1 MKAVITGASSGIGRE
16 LARLLAPRCTQLV
29 LVGRNVQRLEALRA
43 ELSAAH
49 PGLSVFAFQADVSRR
64 EDCLRLHEAH
74 PEADLLINNAGFGDF
89 GEFCGTS
96 LEKEL
101 SMIDTNI
108 KGLHTLMKLYLP
120 DMVARDAGQ
129 ILNVASIAGFM
140 PGPLMATYYA
150 TKAYVVR
157 LSEAVRKE
165 LRARG
170 SKVRIS
176 ILCPG
181 PVETGF
187 AETAGI
193 AGFKGMDARKAAAYT
208 LDHMDRFYIVP
219 GFSVRASRLLV
230 KVLPTAAVASV
241 LYLVQ
246 GGRRGAGQPDAGP
259 KADTGGQ
266 IKA

>member
-16 LARLLAPRCTQLV
+16 LARLLAPRCSCIV
-29 LVGRNVQRLEALRA
+29 LVGRNRERLEALRA
-43 ELSAAH
+43 ELSSQT
-49 PGLSVFAFQADVSRR
+49 GLQAVAFPADVSRR
-64 EDCLRLHEAH
+64 EDCFRLYEAH

-120 DMVARDAGQ
+120 GMIKRDSGQ

-170 SKVRIS
+170 SGVRIS

-193 AGFKGMDARKAAAYT
+193 ACFKGMDARKAAAYT
-208 LDHMDRFYIVP
+208 LDHLDRFYIVP
-219 GFSVRASRLLV
+219 GLPIRVSRLLI
-230 KVLPTAAVASV
+230 KALPTAAVASV
-241 LYLVQ
+241 IYLAQ
-246 GGRRGAGQPDAGP
+246 GGRRSAGQPDAAPQAGP
-259 KADTGGQ
+259 GGE

>member
-16 LARLLAPRCTQLV
+16 LARLLAPRCSCLV
-29 LVGRNVQRLEALRA
+29 LVGRNPERLEALRQ
-43 ELSAAH
+43 ELEAS
-49 PGLSVFAFQADVSRR
+49 PGLRVFAVRADISQK
-64 EDCLRLHEAH
+64 EDCLRLYEAH
-74 PEADLLINNAGFGDF
+74 PEADLLVNNAGFGDF

-101 SMIDTNI
+101 AMIDTNI

-120 DMVARDAGQ
+120 GMVRRDRGQ

-140 PGPLMATYYA
+140 PGPLMAAYYA

-170 SKVRIS
+170 SHVRIS
-176 ILCPG
+176 LLCPG

-187 AETAGI
+187 AETANI
-193 AGFKGMDARKAAAYT
+193 AHFKGMDARKAAAYT
-208 LDHMDRFYIVP
+208 LDHLDRFYIVP
-219 GFSVRASRLLV
+219 GLPIRVSR
-230 KVLPTAAVASV
+230 VLMKALPATAAASV
-241 LYLVQ
+241 IYFLQ
-246 GGRRGAGQPDAGP
+246 SGRSTGKKDLTSRG
-259 KADTGGQ
+259 K
-266 IKA
+266 